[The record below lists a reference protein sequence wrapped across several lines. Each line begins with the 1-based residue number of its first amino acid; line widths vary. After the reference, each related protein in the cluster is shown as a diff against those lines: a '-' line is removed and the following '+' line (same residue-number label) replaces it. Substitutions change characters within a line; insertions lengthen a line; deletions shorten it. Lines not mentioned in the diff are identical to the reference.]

1 MSYEQTSL
9 AEEGF
14 LAGEVT
20 AVVATIRARYSSH
33 FQQLWALNRLL
44 TSAQYDLRAHP
55 ESAQELTCA
64 VLFVRSLAHCQAV
77 LILIERGM
85 LGPGRAVARCALEGL
100 FNLGACAADA
110 KLALSFV
117 DADQLDRR
125 RRAKY
130 LGQVQDPQAKAA
142 LDKVELDEILGAVQA
157 KIDEV
162 EAKELKTRSMGKAA
176 GLEDMYLTAYA
187 MLSGAVHSTVGDLDQ
202 HFRFDPNGRME
213 MLTEPATEGLEGVL
227 LILGETMV
235 SMVRAVSKVFK
246 LDIADRCEQWLP
258 EFQKLYA
265 TTG

>member
-1 MSYEQTSL
+1 MTHEPTSL

-20 AVVATIRARYSSH
+20 AVVAAIRAKYSAH
-33 FQQLWALNRLL
+33 FRQLSALNRLL
-44 TSAQYDLRAHP
+44 TGAQYDLRAHP

-85 LGPGRAVARCALEGL
+85 LGPGRAIARCALEGL

-110 KLALSFV
+110 KLALSFI
-117 DADQLDRR
+117 DADQLERK

-130 LGQVQDPQAKAA
+130 LGQVQDPQARAR
-142 LDKVELDEILGAVQA
+142 LDQAELEAILGAVQA
-157 KIDEV
+157 RIDEV
-162 EAKELKTRSMGKAA
+162 EAKELKTRSTAKAA
-176 GLEDMYLTAYA
+176 GPEDMYLTAYA

-202 HFRFDPNGRME
+202 HFRIDQNGRME
-213 MLTEPATEGLEGVL
+213 MLTEPATEHLEGVL
-227 LILGETMV
+227 LIVGETMV
-235 SMVRAVSKVFK
+235 GMVRAVSKVFD
-246 LDIADRCEQWLP
+246 LGIADRCEEWLT